1 MSQLNLSPEITSSPR
16 RWKPPTP
23 EEWIAYANQIN
34 WPRDDA
40 EAAYDHYLACGWRI
54 GSKPMRDWQ
63 AAARNCKRR
72 SPMFSQGRQPA
83 SKQGAASLG
92 ALQMQLKAVTQ
103 ELDDLTY
110 PGGCNYPAPLTG
122 EKKAQADALRAK
134 RLAIKAKI
142 DRITTE
148 P

>member
-1 MSQLNLSPEITSSPR
+1 MSQLNLSAEISSSPR

-23 EEWIAYANQIN
+23 EEWLAYANQIN

-40 EAAYDHYLACGWRI
+40 EAAYDHYLACGWKI

-72 SPMFSQGRQPA
+72 GPFVSGGRHQ
-83 SKQGAASLG
+83 STRSSVSLG
-92 ALQMQLKAVTQ
+92 ALQMELKRVTD
-103 ELDDLTY
+103 ELDALVF
-110 PGGCNYPAPLTG
+110 PGGCSFPAQLTG